1 MRLNDWTDAQLIPL
15 AARAGPH
22 REAAFELLVRRYA
35 PGLHRLASGLVGAGS
50 ADDVLQEV
58 FMSVYRS
65 LAGFRGDA
73 PFGAWVHR
81 ITVNACNK
89 ALAARRSLALDEVAE
104 VTTLLTPVR
113 ATEQDALRETL
124 ARAMAGLP
132 PEQRE
137 AVALRELSGLDYAE
151 IAAVT
156 GVSLGTVKSRINRGR
171 AALRERLS
179 ASGYVP
185 DAPPVPDLPTVKE
198 KL

>member
-1 MRLNDWTDAQLIPL
+1 MNDWTDAQLIPL
-15 AARAGPH
+15 AARPGPH

-35 PGLHRLASGLVGAGS
+35 PGLHRLASGLVGAAQ

-73 PFGAWVHR
+73 PFGAWLHR

-104 VTTLLTPVR
+104 VTTPLTPVR
-113 ATEQDALRETL
+113 ATEQGALRETL
-124 ARAMAGLP
+124 ARALAQLP

-185 DAPPVPDLPTVKE
+185 DSAPQLVKE